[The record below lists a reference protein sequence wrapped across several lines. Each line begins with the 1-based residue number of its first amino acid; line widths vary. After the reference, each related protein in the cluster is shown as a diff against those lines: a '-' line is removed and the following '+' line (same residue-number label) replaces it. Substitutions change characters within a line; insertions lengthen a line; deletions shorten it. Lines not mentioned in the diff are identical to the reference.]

1 MKSYATLD
9 GYKNYY
15 GSAEFQLD
23 LIKWFKI
30 TMSSTN
36 PQFPI
41 ILFADKRNLMTGM
54 PSSTREKS
62 FYFSFCIF
70 LHALQAQAICKLSG
84 SKVMESFHL
93 KTNVPMIS
101 CGLGG
106 LMHPAH
112 ILLESDLYPIGA
124 EVTAYY
130 EMIDIIKPAIRQQIN
145 ELSEFAS
152 VDKLYDIV
160 YNEVYKF
167 QESLKN
173 TKRNINSL
181 YSEIPT
187 YFLYPQNRK

>member
-36 PQFPI
+36 PHFPI

-187 YFLYPQNRK
+187 YFLNPQNRK